1 MKFEQ
6 QPLIPIDFPNDSFST
21 IGKVSKKTTTKKYM
35 TPLKPA
41 AVMARTLVK
50 SQISKIQK

>member
-21 IGKVSKKTTTKKYM
+21 IGKVSKKLLQRSTW
-35 TPLKPA
+35 LHSSL
-41 AVMARTLVK
+41 RRLWLEL
-50 SQISKIQK
+50 